1 MVYDIWMEGFHIQGG
16 GPVQASFLGQSE
28 GKDFKEAV
36 LKWYDEHP
44 IQKHSFNPDTLS
56 DWGCR
61 LYPTEA
67 EARKF
72 MG

>member
-1 MVYDIWMEGFHIQGG
+1 MEGFHIQGG
-16 GPVQASFLGQSE
+16 GPEPASFLGQSE
-28 GKDFKEAV
+28 GETFREAV

-44 IQKHSFNPDTLS
+44 LRKHDFNPDQLS

-61 LYPTEA
+61 LFDNEKD
-67 EARKF
+67 ARRF